1 MNLIEL
7 MSDVQRKALHVTWRA
22 GANIEEEQR
31 LAVLDQRIDRRKLIL
46 ADDIEERRKIMMR
59 IVRRKRRSE
68 GKT

>member
-1 MNLIEL
+1 
-7 MSDVQRKALHVTWRA
+7 MSNVQRSTLHVTWRD

-31 LAVLDQRIDRRKLIL
+31 LAILDQRIDRRKLIL

>member
-1 MNLIEL
+1 MVVS
-7 MSDVQRKALHVTWRA
+7 MSNVQRKALHVTWRD
-22 GANIEEEQR
+22 GATIEEEQR
-31 LAVLDQRIDRRKLIL
+31 LEVLDQRIDRRKLIL

>member
-1 MNLIEL
+1 
-7 MSDVQRKALHVTWRA
+7 MSNVQHTALHITWRD

-31 LAVLDQRIDRRKLIL
+31 LAILDQRIDRRKLIL

>member
-1 MNLIEL
+1 MFN
-7 MSDVQRKALHVTWRA
+7 VQRKALHATWRD

-31 LAVLDQRIDRRKLIL
+31 LAILDQRIDRRKLIL
-46 ADDIEERRKIMMR
+46 SDDIEERRKIMMR